1 MRLRL
6 LAVLT
11 GACAGLLPAAVAL
24 AQEPGDGVDVGEG
37 VLAFGGQDWFNLGLR
52 LGLVLLVIWGA
63 IVAMRWYV
71 RRMNGEGGGGGRQL
85 KIIETRSLGPNRS
98 LHLVRI
104 GNRAVL
110 IGVTAERINQLLAI
124 DDPDEVERLTR
135 AVEVVEPGGGATF
148 SSMVGSLSSLIGS
161 FRGGRPQAARPPLQ
175 RPRAAMPPVTPAAGA
190 MARPAAPVT
199 PAAAAMARPVAPRM
213 AAGSRAPAEYRDDR
227 VRELQRAI
235 AAARGETVR

>member
-11 GACAGLLPAAVAL
+11 GAFAGLLPGAVAV
-24 AQEPGDGVDVGEG
+24 AQEAGDGADVGGG

-52 LGLVLLVIWGA
+52 LGLVLLVIWAA

-71 RRMNGEGGGGGRQL
+71 RRMNGEGGGSGRQL

-110 IGVTAERINQLLAI
+110 IGVTAERINHLLAI
-124 DDPDEVERLTR
+124 DDPEEVERLTR
-135 AVEVVEPGGGATF
+135 AVEVVEPGGGATL
-148 SSMVGSLSSLIGS
+148 SSMVGNLSSLIGA
-161 FRGGRPQAARPPLQ
+161 FRGGRPEAERPPLQ
-175 RPRAAMPPVTPAAGA
+175 RPRAAMPP
-190 MARPAAPVT
+190 AAPVT
-199 PAAAAMARPVAPRM
+199 PTAGATARPATPRIPVS
-213 AAGSRAPAEYRDDR
+213 SRVPAEYRDDR
-227 VRELQRAI
+227 VRELQQAI

>member
-11 GACAGLLPAAVAL
+11 GACAGLFPAAVAL
-24 AQEPGDGVDVGEG
+24 AQETGDGVEVGEG
-37 VLAFGGQDWFNLGLR
+37 VLTFGGQDWFNLGLR

-71 RRMNGEGGGGGRQL
+71 RRTNGEGGGGGRQL
-85 KIIETRSLGPNRS
+85 KIVETRSLGPNRS

-135 AVEVVEPGGGATF
+135 AVEVAEPGGGATF

-175 RPRAAMPPVTPAAGA
+175 RPRATMPPVTPVTPAAPA
-190 MARPAAPVT
+190 MARPAAPP
-199 PAAAAMARPVAPRM
+199 PAAS
-213 AAGSRAPAEYRDDR
+213 SRAPVEFRDDR

>member
-11 GACAGLLPAAVAL
+11 GACAGLFPAAVAL
-24 AQEPGDGVDVGEG
+24 AQETGDGVEVGEG
-37 VLAFGGQDWFNLGLR
+37 VLSFGGQDWFNLGLR

-71 RRMNGEGGGGGRQL
+71 RRTNGEGGGGGRQL
-85 KIIETRSLGPNRS
+85 KIVETRSLGPNRS

-135 AVEVVEPGGGATF
+135 AVEVAEPGGGATF

-175 RPRAAMPPVTPAAGA
+175 RPRATMPPVTP
-190 MARPAAPVT
+190 VT
-199 PAAAAMARPVAPRM
+199 PAAPAMARSAAPPPG
-213 AAGSRAPAEYRDDR
+213 ASSRAPVEFRDDR

>member
-11 GACAGLLPAAVAL
+11 GAFAGLFPGAVAL
-24 AQEPGDGVDVGEG
+24 AQEAGDGDVVDVGGG

-52 LGLVLLVIWGA
+52 LGLVLLVIWAA

-71 RRMNGEGGGGGRQL
+71 RRMNGEGGGSGRQL
-85 KIIETRSLGPNRS
+85 RIVETRSLGPNRS

-104 GNRAVL
+104 GDRAVL
-110 IGVTAERINQLLAI
+110 IGVTAERINHLLAI
-124 DDPDEVERLTR
+124 DDPEEVERLTR
-135 AVEVVEPGGGATF
+135 AVEVVEPGGGATL
-148 SSMVGSLSSLIGS
+148 SSMVGNLSSLIGA
-161 FRGGRPQAARPPLQ
+161 FRGGRPEAERSPLE
-175 RPRAAMPPVTPAAGA
+175 RPRAAMS
-190 MARPAAPVT
+190 PAAPIT
-199 PAAAAMARPVAPRM
+199 PTAGLPAAPAVPGM
-213 AAGSRAPAEYRDDR
+213 AASRAPAQYRDDR

>member
-11 GACAGLLPAAVAL
+11 GAGAGLLPAAVAL
-24 AQEPGDGVDVGEG
+24 AQETGDGVEVGEG
-37 VLAFGGQDWFNLGLR
+37 VLTFGGQDWFNLGLR

-71 RRMNGEGGGGGRQL
+71 RRTNGEGGGGGRQL
-85 KIIETRSLGPNRS
+85 KIVETRSLGPNRS

-135 AVEVVEPGGGATF
+135 AVEVAEPGGGATF

-175 RPRAAMPPVTPAAGA
+175 RPRATMPPAAAPVTPAAPA
-190 MARPAAPVT
+190 MARPAAPP
-199 PAAAAMARPVAPRM
+199 PAAS
-213 AAGSRAPAEYRDDR
+213 SRAPVEFRDDR